1 MSYLAPPEKISKNA
15 YGIPAFITPVS
26 AQGGLPCPAPS
37 PAPASSERLSASE
50 STGSRG
56 CPSAL
61 TEVSDSMSTRALSR
75 LDPDVS
81 STLRTVLGTRQ
92 VLRQYL
98 MIGLCV
104 MDGVGHY
111 THGVGRDQPQNFP
124 ENFMGTSLGSR
135 VLRDGRRSPSL
146 LLPHRSWLAC
156 PWGQGAHPLLRQSV
170 SALHSADHFAL
181 GSLPASALHPGS
193 QARLPSCPDPG
204 WAFPLAPGPA
214 HPGLT
219 RNPYA

>member
-1 MSYLAPPEKISKNA
+1 MSYLAQPEKISKNA

-61 TEVSDSMSTRALSR
+61 TEVSDSTSTRAPSR

-156 PWGQGAHPLLRQSV
+156 PWGQGAHPLLGQPVLALV
-170 SALHSADHFAL
+170 SGPPPQLPEPAHFPPL
-181 GSLPASALHPGS
+181 PCPLLSGSLGTASCAEAGAGAVESPGRAS
-193 QARLPSCPDPG
+193 
-204 WAFPLAPGPA
+204 
-214 HPGLT
+214 
-219 RNPYA
+219 